1 MNRFENELN
10 NGDFIVSECINC
22 KQIVWPPSD
31 FCNICHNITKW
42 RNTDNIGIIIEFSKK
57 NDEFFGLIEIEQ
69 NLRIMGKIITKKIP
83 KINQKVVLKKCS
95 FNKIPKFI
103 FETFTN

>member
-1 MNRFENELN
+1 
-10 NGDFIVSECINC
+10 
-22 KQIVWPPSD
+22 
-31 FCNICHNITKW
+31 
-42 RNTDNIGIIIEFSKK
+42 
-57 NDEFFGLIEIEQ
+57 IEIEQ
-69 NLRIMGKIITKKIP
+69 NLRIMGKIITEKIP